1 MTRIDFHV
9 NVADKLAYSCRLLR
23 KAYQSGARIVV
34 TGDDDMLAELDAR
47 LWTFSAEDFVPHCR
61 ADAAPATLSATPIV
75 LMTGSLADCAHDDV
89 LVNLGLEVAA
99 GFERFARLIEV
110 ANQTPED
117 LAAARQRWRHY
128 QALGHPPKKHEFAPS
143 GGQA

>member
-9 NVADKLAYSCRLLR
+9 NVSDKLAYSCRLLR

-61 ADAAPATLSATPIV
+61 ADAASATLSATPIV
-75 LMTGSLADCAHDDV
+75 LTGSLADCAHHDV
-89 LVNLGLEVAA
+89 LVNLGLEVAV
-99 GFERFARLIEV
+99 GFEHFARLIEV

-117 LAAARQRWRHY
+117 LAAARQRWKHY
-128 QALGHPPKKHEFAPS
+128 QALGYTPKKHELAPA
-143 GGQA
+143 GVQA

>member
-34 TGDDDMLAELDAR
+34 TGDDEMLAELDVR

-61 ADAAPATLSATPIV
+61 ADAASATLLATPIV
-75 LMTGSLADCAHDDV
+75 LMSSLADGAQDDV
-89 LVNLGLEVAA
+89 LVNLGPNVAV

-110 ANQTPED
+110 ADQTPQD
-117 LAAARQRWRHY
+117 LVAARQRWKHY
-128 QALGHPPKKHEFAPS
+128 QALGHMPKKHELAPA
-143 GGQA
+143 GVQA